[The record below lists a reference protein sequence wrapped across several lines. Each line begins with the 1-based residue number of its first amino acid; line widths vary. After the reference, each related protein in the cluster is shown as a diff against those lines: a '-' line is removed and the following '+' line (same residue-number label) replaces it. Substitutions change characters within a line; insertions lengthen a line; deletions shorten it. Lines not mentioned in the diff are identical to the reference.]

1 MGRFDI
7 HAELVPL
14 NEAVAAAYAVLAHEK
29 KRHPQADV
37 LTRDLVLA
45 LGALKT
51 IYTEDVEEVRPCS
64 FGELQTR
71 CGPKP
76 DINGLLI
83 RRVDLLDALETLDA
97 TWRPR
102 GSDES

>member
-1 MGRFDI
+1 MRRFDI

-29 KRHPQADV
+29 KRQPETGS

-51 IYTEDVEEVRPCS
+51 IYKEDVQEVRPCS
-64 FGELQTR
+64 FGELETR

-76 DINGLLI
+76 DISGLLI

-102 GSDES
+102 GSGES